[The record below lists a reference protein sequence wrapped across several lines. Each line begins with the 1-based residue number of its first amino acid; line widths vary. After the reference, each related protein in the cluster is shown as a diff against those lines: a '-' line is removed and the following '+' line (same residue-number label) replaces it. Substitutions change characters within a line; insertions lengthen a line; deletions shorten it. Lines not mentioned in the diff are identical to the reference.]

1 MCKIANVTLFL
12 LLIICAVTDWKE
24 KRIPVSLLVL
34 ATLASG
40 AFSLLCENVV
50 LSSRLL
56 GAGVGII
63 MFLISKSTKEAIGY
77 GDDWLILM
85 LGIYLGCGKLLQ
97 LLLWASLLV
106 GVVAL
111 YFLYKKKWNKGITLP
126 FVPFLAVGYAGVM
139 FL

>member
-63 MFLISKSTKEAIGY
+63 MFLISKITKEAIGY

-85 LGIYLGCGKLLQ
+85 LGIYLGWGKLLQ
-97 LLLWASLLV
+97 LILRSLLC
-106 GVVAL
+106 
-111 YFLYKKKWNKGITLP
+111 LP
-126 FVPFLAVGYAGVM
+126 VRVPGRVWRSWWHRCLGCWF
-139 FL
+139 